1 MKNIFRNLSHTPCL
15 VYAASIADNSR
26 FEQRLAR
33 QCEVHAFDCTVSESA
48 SSVKNKRLQFHKW
61 CLGYPMSFENNGY
74 TKHDTSANYSF
85 KTLSNTR
92 EVLNH
97 TRTRLD
103 LLKFDI
109 EGFEWNLIDEDLL
122 QSDVLPTQLSF
133 ELHTVGANK
142 NFVPEGVVVGKDYV
156 AVNQLFSRLYDKGY
170 RVVSKEINFGD
181 RHCAEFVLINVDEPK
196 LQRST

>member
-1 MKNIFRNLSHTPCL
+1 
-15 VYAASIADNSR
+15 
-26 FEQRLAR
+26 
-33 QCEVHAFDCTVSESA
+33 
-48 SSVKNKRLQFHKW
+48 
-61 CLGYPMSFENNGY
+61 MSFENNGY

-97 TRTRLD
+97 TRTHLD
-103 LLKFDI
+103 LFKFDI
-109 EGFEWNLIDEDLL
+109 EGFEWSLFDDDLLLL
-122 QSDVLPTQLSF
+122 QSDILPTQLSF
-133 ELHTVGANK
+133 ELHTAGARK
-142 NFVPEGVVVGKDYV
+142 SAVPEGVVVGKDYV